1 MNRKSVLKLV
11 AISLVA
17 AGCSSS
23 PPKSLPA
30 GRYFVSGIYQGGP
43 TITEPRPVQS
53 SLMAVTRG
61 GMQVADGEAAY
72 VLRVTLSPDVP
83 GQFFARA
90 TFENPQEFSEPFVE
104 EGEFLQRPAI
114 LTPAHGP
121 VSGLVMFKEYR
132 ITVDLFKNKGD
143 RAPLDTL
150 TQIIRSYV
158 DTQGAEPLIY
168 SEFTPPK

>member
-1 MNRKSVLKLV
+1 M
-11 AISLVA
+11 
-17 AGCSSS
+17 
-23 PPKSLPA
+23 
-30 GRYFVSGIYQGGP
+30 
-43 TITEPRPVQS
+43 
-53 SLMAVTRG
+53 
-61 GMQVADGEAAY
+61 ADGEAAY
-72 VLRVTLSPDVP
+72 VLRVTLSPDAP

-158 DTQGAEPLIY
+158 DTQGEEPLVY
-168 SEFTPPK
+168 SEFTPAK